1 MKHDSNSYGL
11 VMACNRAFKSQ
22 KLCKINH
29 NVSDTNIRHSALAWT
44 NTYSSYNAQTRIS
57 MGEATET
64 VITDLKSYLIGLV
77 HLKS

>member
-44 NTYSSYNAQTRIS
+44 NTYSSYMHRQES
-57 MGEATET
+57 QW
-64 VITDLKSYLIGLV
+64 VKQPKL
-77 HLKS
+77 

>member
-29 NVSDTNIRHSALAWT
+29 NVSDTVK
-44 NTYSSYNAQTRIS
+44 YQTQYFSLDKYIQ
-57 MGEATET
+57 
-64 VITDLKSYLIGLV
+64 
-77 HLKS
+77 